1 MAIPMNAALSAY
13 NTAAKLAAE
22 GGRPEAIPAAE
33 PAGPDFAKVL
43 SEAVQQVEQSGRV
56 SETAQRALLD
66 GKGSMVDVVTSV
78 AQTQVAVEGLVAV
91 RDRVISAYQQIMNMP
106 I

>member
-13 NTAAKLAAE
+13 NTAAKLADA
-22 GGRPEAIPAAE
+22 GAKPEAPPAAS
-33 PAGPDFAKVL
+33 PATPDFAKIL
-43 SEAVQQVEQSGRV
+43 GEAVQQVEESGRA
-56 SETAQRALLD
+56 SENAQRALLE